1 MRNIIIFMKKLFI
14 TFLFLIVSSFGF
26 ANENLN
32 KLNNLYLN
40 GILDKDTYFSSLK
53 NLGINTENDIF
64 QNLFDLFSNKTL
76 DQQSYEKSLSNLTS
90 ISEEQNNISDNTSD
104 NDEIISIKNS
114 TSKNYTSAMCQGD
127 VEICAFFKDK
137 IITFTY
143 DKGVVKWSEELK
155 NELIEIEINF
165 AKVTKETFTNV
176 SDNKFESTFVI
187 LHKKGVFIN
196 VIAEG
201 ELTDGS
207 FNVEKFSIRVNYE
220 DEAVIFLKEV

>member
-1 MRNIIIFMKKLFI
+1 MKKLLF
-14 TFLFLIVSSFGF
+14 TFVFLVFYSFGF

-76 DQQSYEKSLSNLTS
+76 DQQSYEKSLSNLKS
-90 ISEEQNNISDNTSD
+90 LSEKQNNISDDTSDND

-114 TSKNYTSAMCQGD
+114 TSKNYTSANCKGD

-143 DKGVVKWSEELK
+143 DEGAVKWSEELK
-155 NELIEIEINF
+155 NELIEIEVNF

-176 SDNKFESTFVI
+176 GDNKFESTFVI
-187 LHKKGVFIN
+187 LHKKGIFIN

-220 DEAVIFLKEV
+220 DEAVIFLREV